1 MKNPR
6 ILLHNPLKNLW
17 ELKKQRTSLFNYEIN
32 VFNCLGFG
40 AAAGMLTSESETAD
54 KNKMLYHNN
63 KRGARG
69 GKVGPDTTNDNNST
83 FAKENDAQSSAGSNI
98 SDDEAPTLPGVN
110 RKGPQVFG

>member
-1 MKNPR
+1 MFRNPR
-6 ILLHNPLKNLW
+6 KKHRG
-17 ELKKQRTSLFNYEIN
+17 LKKQGTSLFNYEIN

-54 KNKMLYHNN
+54 KNKILYNNN